1 MTWNCGGHLS
11 PHTAFPLGPGTLWER
26 KQKTHTAKEETR
38 WFLSYKLVKQ
48 AASKTGG
55 SQKKGCHSSARTR
68 HGDKYTLRRVL
79 LLPLFLLTKKNNLQ
93 KVGAQRKGA
102 RGPPRPPQPRPE
114 GPAGPGTHRSGPGQA
129 AAPQWRPR
137 SALTEG
143 PFPPPGSGLRLFLLL
158 LLFSFLLLLL
168 LFLFLCLL
176 LLLFPLLRRA
186 CWETEAAGPQ
196 GEGGLGCGDRRG
208 GSGFPLRESGVR
220 RDVGINPSLWGWG
233 GRARPVPGSA
243 SGRVCSPALPGCAH
257 LAVPAP
263 GTSRPRS
270 SRSISARRSN
280 SCSRVC
286 RLQSSCANRASSHSS
301 LLSTLQRERGA
312 QGSAGGL
319 GPFCPDSASWAAPEP
334 LLGVRPR
341 FGRTNTTE
349 SQEGLA
355 HLFGHSLMQ
364 RS

>member
-1 MTWNCGGHLS
+1 MGEKTKDTYSKRRNPLIFKLQACQTGSFKDRGLS
-11 PHTAFPLGPGTLWER
+11 KER
-26 KQKTHTAKEETR
+26 LP
-38 WFLSYKLVKQ
+38 FLSENSPWRQIHIK
-48 AASKTGG
+48 AGFIT
-55 SQKKGCHSSARTR
+55 SAIFI
-68 HGDKYTLRRVL
+68 D
-79 LLPLFLLTKKNNLQ
+79 KKNNLQ

-168 LFLFLCLL
+168 LLLFLCLL

-220 RDVGINPSLWGWG
+220 RDVGINPSL
-233 GRARPVPGSA
+233 
-243 SGRVCSPALPGCAH
+243 
-257 LAVPAP
+257 
-263 GTSRPRS
+263 
-270 SRSISARRSN
+270 
-280 SCSRVC
+280 
-286 RLQSSCANRASSHSS
+286 
-301 LLSTLQRERGA
+301 
-312 QGSAGGL
+312 
-319 GPFCPDSASWAAPEP
+319 
-334 LLGVRPR
+334 
-341 FGRTNTTE
+341 
-349 SQEGLA
+349 
-355 HLFGHSLMQ
+355 
-364 RS
+364 